1 MEAMAAVAPEAVA
14 VTAETTPAPETAE
27 KPAEPKKPARKK
39 VAQKQQPQNFFDFF
53 TGGRSWDNR
62 SYDNRNRSARANDRN
77 GFRPFF

>member
-1 MEAMAAVAPEAVA
+1 MAAAPPEAV
-14 VTAETTPAPETAE
+14 AETTPAPETAE

>member
-1 MEAMAAVAPEAVA
+1 MTVEPTEAPAAVAATD
-14 VTAETTPAPETAE
+14 TAETPPPA
-27 KPAEPKKPARKK
+27 AEPKKPARKK

-62 SYDNRNRSARANDRN
+62 SYNNNRSARASDSRSN

>member
-1 MEAMAAVAPEAVA
+1 MTAEPAEAPAAVAATE
-14 VTAETTPAPETAE
+14 TAETPPPA
-27 KPAEPKKPARKK
+27 AEPKKPARKK

-62 SYDNRNRSARANDRN
+62 SYNNNRSARASDRN